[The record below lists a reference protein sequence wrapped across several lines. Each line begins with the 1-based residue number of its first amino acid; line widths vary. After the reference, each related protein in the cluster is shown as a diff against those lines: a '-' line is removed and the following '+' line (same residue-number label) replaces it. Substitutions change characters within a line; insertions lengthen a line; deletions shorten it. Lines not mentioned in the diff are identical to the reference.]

1 MELSALGIPLEPLRY
16 IWLIAFIVYIG
27 LCIVPA
33 ITHPATIST
42 EKAKELYIARYG
54 SPVNNAMRYAERRSL
69 EGNPLPKH
77 KLRSNLTRARKEIDS
92 VYGISSIEAWF
103 HVLMYVWACLVARS
117 IFRLYTDI
125 AHNGILLPAL
135 LLPFYMV
142 FVGARSGRRTW
153 RKARSI
159 DTDDVTAGLPQIYSA
174 ALMRL
179 NIFAVPNGAHP
190 QAKPVRAKND
200 FYVETH
206 FVLVVALI
214 VFFYSLVGWTILGVR
229 PMPIGGASI
238 TLAIVATVTAVTRW
252 VHMRRYLLFN
262 PDSFYIGRLFLP
274 AKKYSYPDIVEFCV
288 FPKNPE
294 QIKPTFYE
302 PSQWQIEIKVPSKI
316 PPNLA
321 KRMPWLRR
329 HIVAVHDERVVC
341 LTSQVAFYLEQE
353 RWADLRSPA
362 DREKLAEYFTN
373 GNIVCTSLGYK
384 PVSEKP
390 HVASACYEKTSES
403 ELLLADHFIR
413 FFFARGAQLGKIHLD
428 SHYIEDLCRPIMIA
442 LIFRAS

>member
-1 MELSALGIPLEPLRY
+1 MELSALGIPLEPVRY

-27 LCIVPA
+27 LCVVPA

-117 IFRLYTDI
+117 IFCLYTDI

-159 DTDDVTAGLPQIYSA
+159 DTDDITAGLPQIYSA

-179 NIFAVPNGAHP
+179 NLFAVPNGAHP

-214 VFFYSLVGWTILGVR
+214 VFFYSLVGWTVLGVQ

-238 TLAIVATVTAVTRW
+238 TLAIVTTVTVVTRW
-252 VHMRRYLLFN
+252 VYMRRYLLFN

-274 AKKYSYPDIVEFCV
+274 AKKYRYTDIEEFCV

-384 PVSEKP
+384 PVSEEQ
-390 HVASACYEKTSES
+390 A
-403 ELLLADHFIR
+403 
-413 FFFARGAQLGKIHLD
+413 
-428 SHYIEDLCRPIMIA
+428 
-442 LIFRAS
+442 

>member
-16 IWLIAFIVYIG
+16 IWLIAFLLYLVVCVAVDIAYS
-27 LCIVPA
+27 
-33 ITHPATIST
+33 ST
-42 EKAKELYIARYG
+42 MSKEEARRLHVFYKG
-54 SPVNNAMRYAERRSL
+54 SPVDKAMRYAERRSL
-69 EGNPLPKH
+69 DGDPLPKH
-77 KLRSNLTRARKEIDS
+77 KLRSNLTRARKELDS
-92 VYGISSIEAWF
+92 ISGVSKFEAWM
-103 HVLMYVWACLVARS
+103 HAVMYVWACVIARS

-159 DTDDVTAGLPQIYSA
+159 DTDDMTAGLPQIYSA

-179 NIFAVPNGAHP
+179 NLFAVPNGAHP

-200 FYVETH
+200 FYVEAH

-214 VFFYSLVGWTILGVR
+214 VFFYSLVGWTVLGVQ

-238 TLAIVATVTAVTRW
+238 TLAIVTTVTAVTRW
-252 VHMRRYLLFN
+252 VYMRRYLLFN

-274 AKKYSYPDIVEFCV
+274 AKKYRYPDIVEFCV

-373 GNIVCTSLGYK
+373 GNVVCTSLGYK
-384 PVSEKP
+384 PVREEPEK
-390 HVASACYEKTSES
+390 
-403 ELLLADHFIR
+403 
-413 FFFARGAQLGKIHLD
+413 
-428 SHYIEDLCRPIMIA
+428 
-442 LIFRAS
+442 

>member
-1 MELSALGIPLEPLRY
+1 MELNALGIPLEPVRY
-16 IWLIAFIVYIG
+16 IWLFAFIVYIG
-27 LCIVPA
+27 LCVVPA

-54 SPVNNAMRYAERRSL
+54 SPVNKAMRYAERRSL

-92 VYGISSIEAWF
+92 IFGVSSIEAWF

-159 DTDDVTAGLPQIYSA
+159 DTDDITAGLPQIYSA

-179 NIFAVPNGAHP
+179 NVFAAPKEAHP

-206 FVLVVALI
+206 FVLVLALI
-214 VFFYSLVGWTILGVR
+214 VFFYSLVGWTVLGIQ

-238 TLAIVATVTAVTRW
+238 TLAIVTTVTAVTRW

-262 PDSFYIGRLFLP
+262 PDSFYVGRLFLP
-274 AKKYSYPDIVEFCV
+274 AKKYSYPDIEEFCV

-294 QIKPTFYE
+294 QIKSTFYE
-302 PSQWQIEIKVPSKI
+302 PSQWQIEIKVPSRI

-321 KRMPWLRR
+321 QHIPWLRR

-384 PVSEKP
+384 PVRKEQ
-390 HVASACYEKTSES
+390 A
-403 ELLLADHFIR
+403 
-413 FFFARGAQLGKIHLD
+413 
-428 SHYIEDLCRPIMIA
+428 
-442 LIFRAS
+442 

>member
-1 MELSALGIPLEPLRY
+1 MELSALGIPLEPVRY

-135 LLPFYMV
+135 ILPFYMV

-159 DTDDVTAGLPQIYSA
+159 DTDDITAGLPQIYSA

-179 NIFAVPNGAHP
+179 NIFATPKEAHP

-206 FVLVVALI
+206 FVLVLALI
-214 VFFYSLVGWTILGVR
+214 VFFYSLVGWTVLGVQ
-229 PMPIGGASI
+229 PMPVGGASI
-238 TLAIVATVTAVTRW
+238 TLAIVTTVTAVTRW
-252 VHMRRYLLFN
+252 VHMRRFLLFN

-274 AKKYSYPDIVEFCV
+274 AKKYSYSDIEEFCV
-288 FPKNPE
+288 FPKNPK
-294 QIKPTFYE
+294 QIKSTFYE
-302 PSQWQIEIKVPSKI
+302 PSQWQIEIKVPSRI

-321 KRMPWLRR
+321 QHIPWLRR

-384 PVSEKP
+384 PVSKEQ
-390 HVASACYEKTSES
+390 A
-403 ELLLADHFIR
+403 
-413 FFFARGAQLGKIHLD
+413 
-428 SHYIEDLCRPIMIA
+428 
-442 LIFRAS
+442 

>member
-1 MELSALGIPLEPLRY
+1 MELSAFGIPLEPLRY

-33 ITHPATIST
+33 ITHPATISR

-54 SPVNNAMRYAERRSL
+54 SPINNAMRYAERRSL

-159 DTDDVTAGLPQIYSA
+159 DTDDMTAGLPQIYSA

-179 NIFAVPNGAHP
+179 NLFAVPNGAHP

-214 VFFYSLVGWTILGVR
+214 VFFYSLVGWTVLGVQ

-238 TLAIVATVTAVTRW
+238 TLAIVTTVTAVTRW

-262 PDSFYIGRLFLP
+262 PDSFYVGRLFLP
-274 AKKYSYPDIVEFCV
+274 AKKYSYPNIVEFCV

-302 PSQWQIEIKVPSKI
+302 PSQWQIEIKVPSFI

-341 LTSQVAFYLEQE
+341 LTSQIAFYLEQE
-353 RWADLRSPA
+353 RWADMRSPA

-384 PVSEKP
+384 TVREDKP
-390 HVASACYEKTSES
+390 
-403 ELLLADHFIR
+403 
-413 FFFARGAQLGKIHLD
+413 
-428 SHYIEDLCRPIMIA
+428 
-442 LIFRAS
+442 

>member
-1 MELSALGIPLEPLRY
+1 MELSALGIPLEPVRY

-33 ITHPATIST
+33 ITHPATISR

-54 SPVNNAMRYAERRSL
+54 SPINNAMRYAERRSL

-159 DTDDVTAGLPQIYSA
+159 DTDDMTAGLPQIYSA

-179 NIFAVPNGAHP
+179 NLFAVPNGAHP

-214 VFFYSLVGWTILGVR
+214 VFFYSLVGWTVLGVQ

-384 PVSEKP
+384 PINEEQP
-390 HVASACYEKTSES
+390 
-403 ELLLADHFIR
+403 
-413 FFFARGAQLGKIHLD
+413 
-428 SHYIEDLCRPIMIA
+428 
-442 LIFRAS
+442 

>member
-1 MELSALGIPLEPLRY
+1 MELSALGIPLEPVRY

-33 ITHPATIST
+33 ITHPATISR

-92 VYGISSIEAWF
+92 ILGISSIEAWF

-159 DTDDVTAGLPQIYSA
+159 DTDDMTAGLPQIYST

-179 NIFAVPNGAHP
+179 NVFAVPNGAHP

-214 VFFYSLVGWTILGVR
+214 VFFYSLVGWTVLGVQ

-238 TLAIVATVTAVTRW
+238 TLAIVTTVTAVTRW
-252 VHMRRYLLFN
+252 VYMRRYLLFN
-262 PDSFYIGRLFLP
+262 PDSFYVGRLFLP
-274 AKKYSYPDIVEFCV
+274 AKKYSYPDIEEFCV

-384 PVSEKP
+384 PVSEEQ
-390 HVASACYEKTSES
+390 A
-403 ELLLADHFIR
+403 
-413 FFFARGAQLGKIHLD
+413 
-428 SHYIEDLCRPIMIA
+428 
-442 LIFRAS
+442 

>member
-1 MELSALGIPLEPLRY
+1 MELSALGISLEPLRY
-16 IWLIAFIVYIG
+16 IWLIAFLLYLVVCVAVDIAYS
-27 LCIVPA
+27 
-33 ITHPATIST
+33 ST
-42 EKAKELYIARYG
+42 MSKEEARRLHVFYKG
-54 SPVNNAMRYAERRSL
+54 SPVDKAMRYAERRSL
-69 EGNPLPKH
+69 DGDPLPKH

-159 DTDDVTAGLPQIYSA
+159 DTDDITAGLPQIYSA

-179 NIFAVPNGAHP
+179 NVFAAPKEAHP

-206 FVLVVALI
+206 FVLVLALI
-214 VFFYSLVGWTILGVR
+214 VFFYSLVGWTVLGVQ

-238 TLAIVATVTAVTRW
+238 TLAIITTVTVVTRW
-252 VHMRRYLLFN
+252 VYMRRYLLFN
-262 PDSFYIGRLFLP
+262 PDSFYVGRLFLP
-274 AKKYSYPDIVEFCV
+274 AKKYSYPDIEEFCV

-362 DREKLAEYFTN
+362 DREKLGEYFTN
-373 GNIVCTSLGYK
+373 GNVVCTSLGYK
-384 PVSEKP
+384 PVSEEQP
-390 HVASACYEKTSES
+390 
-403 ELLLADHFIR
+403 
-413 FFFARGAQLGKIHLD
+413 
-428 SHYIEDLCRPIMIA
+428 
-442 LIFRAS
+442 

>member
-1 MELSALGIPLEPLRY
+1 MELSALGISLEPVRY

-33 ITHPATIST
+33 ITHPATITT

-54 SPVNNAMRYAERRSL
+54 SPVNKAMRYAERRSL

-103 HVLMYVWACLVARS
+103 HVLMYVWACVVARS

-214 VFFYSLVGWTILGVR
+214 VFFYSLVGWTILYTP

-238 TLAIVATVTAVTRW
+238 LLAVTASAALALRW
-252 VHMRRYLLFN
+252 HYLKVYLLFN
-262 PDSFYIGRLFLP
+262 PDSFYVGRLFLP
-274 AKKYSYPDIVEFCV
+274 AKKYSYPDIEEFCV

-302 PSQWQIEIKVPSKI
+302 PSQWQIEIKVPSFI

-373 GNIVCTSLGYK
+373 GNVVCTSLGYK
-384 PVSEKP
+384 PVSEEQ
-390 HVASACYEKTSES
+390 A
-403 ELLLADHFIR
+403 
-413 FFFARGAQLGKIHLD
+413 
-428 SHYIEDLCRPIMIA
+428 
-442 LIFRAS
+442 

>member
-16 IWLIAFIVYIG
+16 IWLIAFLLYLVVCVAVDIAYS
-27 LCIVPA
+27 
-33 ITHPATIST
+33 ST
-42 EKAKELYIARYG
+42 MSKEEARRLHVFYKG
-54 SPVNNAMRYAERRSL
+54 SPVDKAMRYAERRSL
-69 EGNPLPKH
+69 DGDPLPKH
-77 KLRSNLTRARKEIDS
+77 KLRSNLTRARKELDS
-92 VYGISSIEAWF
+92 ISGVSKFEAWM
-103 HVLMYVWACLVARS
+103 HAVMYVWACVIARS

-159 DTDDVTAGLPQIYSA
+159 DTDDMTAGLPQIYSA

-179 NIFAVPNGAHP
+179 NLFAVPNGAHP

-214 VFFYSLVGWTILGVR
+214 VFFYSLVGWTVLGVQ

-238 TLAIVATVTAVTRW
+238 TLAIVTTVTAVTRW
-252 VHMRRYLLFN
+252 VYMRRYLLFN

-274 AKKYSYPDIVEFCV
+274 AKKYRYPDIVEFCV

-321 KRMPWLRR
+321 KRMPWLCR

-373 GNIVCTSLGYK
+373 GNVVCTSLGYK
-384 PVSEKP
+384 PVREEQ
-390 HVASACYEKTSES
+390 A
-403 ELLLADHFIR
+403 
-413 FFFARGAQLGKIHLD
+413 
-428 SHYIEDLCRPIMIA
+428 
-442 LIFRAS
+442 

>member
-1 MELSALGIPLEPLRY
+1 MELSALGMPLEPVRY

-33 ITHPATIST
+33 ITHPATITT
-42 EKAKELYIARYG
+42 EKAKELYISRYG
-54 SPVNNAMRYAERRSL
+54 SPINNAMRYAERRSL

-142 FVGARSGRRTW
+142 FVGARAGRRTW

-159 DTDDVTAGLPQIYSA
+159 DTDDMTAGLPQIYSA

-179 NIFAVPNGAHP
+179 NLFAVPNGAHP

-214 VFFYSLVGWTILGVR
+214 VFFYSLVGWTVLGVQ

-274 AKKYSYPDIVEFCV
+274 AKKYSYPDIEEFCV

-302 PSQWQIEIKVPSKI
+302 PSQWQIEIKVLSKI

-321 KRMPWLRR
+321 KHIPWLRR

-384 PVSEKP
+384 PISEEP
-390 HVASACYEKTSES
+390 EEQA
-403 ELLLADHFIR
+403 
-413 FFFARGAQLGKIHLD
+413 
-428 SHYIEDLCRPIMIA
+428 
-442 LIFRAS
+442 

>member
-1 MELSALGIPLEPLRY
+1 MELSALGMPLEPVRY

-27 LCIVPA
+27 LCVVPA
-33 ITHPATIST
+33 ITHPATITT

-92 VYGISSIEAWF
+92 IFGISSIEAWF

-142 FVGARSGRRTW
+142 FVGACWSRFIWRSSRYFNL
-153 RKARSI
+153 
-159 DTDDVTAGLPQIYSA
+159 DNHTAGMPRVLGEMLNRIDAFFAPQD
-174 ALMRL
+174 
-179 NIFAVPNGAHP
+179 AHP
-190 QAKPVRAKND
+190 QAKPVRSTPRLHMGLC
-200 FYVETH
+200 VT
-206 FVLVVALI
+206 VVVALVLAI
-214 VFFYSLVGWTILGVR
+214 VVFLYSLVGWTILYTP

-238 TLAIVATVTAVTRW
+238 MLAVTAAAALALRW
-252 VHMRRYLLFN
+252 HYLKVYLLFN
-262 PDSFYIGRLFLP
+262 PDSFYVGRLFLP
-274 AKKYSYPDIVEFCV
+274 AKKYSYPDIEEFCV

-321 KRMPWLRR
+321 QHMPWLRR

-362 DREKLAEYFTN
+362 DREKLAEYFAN

-384 PVSEKP
+384 PVSE
-390 HVASACYEKTSES
+390 EQE
-403 ELLLADHFIR
+403 
-413 FFFARGAQLGKIHLD
+413 
-428 SHYIEDLCRPIMIA
+428 
-442 LIFRAS
+442 

>member
-1 MELSALGIPLEPLRY
+1 MELSALGIPLEPVRY

-92 VYGISSIEAWF
+92 ILGISSIEAWF

-159 DTDDVTAGLPQIYSA
+159 DTDDITAGLPQIYSA

-179 NIFAVPNGAHP
+179 NVFAAPKEAHP

-206 FVLVVALI
+206 FVLVLALI
-214 VFFYSLVGWTILGVR
+214 VFFYSLVGWTVLGVQ
-229 PMPIGGASI
+229 PMPVGGASI
-238 TLAIVATVTAVTRW
+238 TLAIVTTVTAVTRW
-252 VHMRRYLLFN
+252 VHMRRFLLFN
-262 PDSFYIGRLFLP
+262 PDSFYVGRLFLP
-274 AKKYSYPDIVEFCV
+274 AKKYSYPDIEEFCV

-373 GNIVCTSLGYK
+373 GNVVCTSLGYK
-384 PVSEKP
+384 PVSE
-390 HVASACYEKTSES
+390 EQE
-403 ELLLADHFIR
+403 
-413 FFFARGAQLGKIHLD
+413 
-428 SHYIEDLCRPIMIA
+428 
-442 LIFRAS
+442 

>member
-16 IWLIAFIVYIG
+16 IWLIAFLLYLVVCVAVDIAYS
-27 LCIVPA
+27 
-33 ITHPATIST
+33 ST
-42 EKAKELYIARYG
+42 MSKEEARRLHVFYKG
-54 SPVNNAMRYAERRSL
+54 SPVDKAMRYAERRSL
-69 EGNPLPKH
+69 DGDPLPKH
-77 KLRSNLTRARKEIDS
+77 KLRSNLTRARKELDS
-92 VYGISSIEAWF
+92 ISGVSKFEAWM
-103 HVLMYVWACLVARS
+103 HAVMYVWACVIARS

-159 DTDDVTAGLPQIYSA
+159 DTDDMTAGLPQIYSA

-179 NIFAVPNGAHP
+179 NLFAVPNGAHP

-200 FYVETH
+200 FYVEAH

-214 VFFYSLVGWTILGVR
+214 VFFYSLVGWTVLGVQ

-238 TLAIVATVTAVTRW
+238 TLAIVTTVTAVTRW
-252 VHMRRYLLFN
+252 VYMRRYLLFN

-274 AKKYSYPDIVEFCV
+274 AKKYRYPDIVEFCV

-384 PVSEKP
+384 PVSDEP
-390 HVASACYEKTSES
+390 EEQ
-403 ELLLADHFIR
+403 E
-413 FFFARGAQLGKIHLD
+413 
-428 SHYIEDLCRPIMIA
+428 
-442 LIFRAS
+442 

>member
-1 MELSALGIPLEPLRY
+1 MELSALGIPLEPVRY

-33 ITHPATIST
+33 ITHPATISR

-92 VYGISSIEAWF
+92 ILGISSIEAWF

-159 DTDDVTAGLPQIYSA
+159 DTDDITAGLPQIYSA

-179 NIFAVPNGAHP
+179 NVFAAPKEAHP

-206 FVLVVALI
+206 FVLVLALI
-214 VFFYSLVGWTILGVR
+214 VFFYSLVGWTVLGVQ
-229 PMPIGGASI
+229 PMPVGGASI
-238 TLAIVATVTAVTRW
+238 TLAIVTTVTAVTRW
-252 VHMRRYLLFN
+252 VHMRRFLLFN

-274 AKKYSYPDIVEFCV
+274 AKKYSYPDIEEFCV

-362 DREKLAEYFTN
+362 DREKFAEYFTN
-373 GNIVCTSLGYK
+373 GNVVCTSLGYK
-384 PVSEKP
+384 PVSEEQ
-390 HVASACYEKTSES
+390 A
-403 ELLLADHFIR
+403 
-413 FFFARGAQLGKIHLD
+413 
-428 SHYIEDLCRPIMIA
+428 
-442 LIFRAS
+442 

>member
-1 MELSALGIPLEPLRY
+1 MELNALGIPLEPVRY
-16 IWLIAFIVYIG
+16 IWLFAFIVYIG
-27 LCIVPA
+27 LCVVPA

-54 SPVNNAMRYAERRSL
+54 SPVNKAMRYAERRSL

-92 VYGISSIEAWF
+92 IFGVSSIEAWF

-159 DTDDVTAGLPQIYSA
+159 DTDDITAGLPQIYSA

-179 NIFAVPNGAHP
+179 NVFAAPKEAHP

-206 FVLVVALI
+206 FVLVLALI
-214 VFFYSLVGWTILGVR
+214 VFFYSLVGWTVLGIQ

-238 TLAIVATVTAVTRW
+238 TLAIVTTVTAVTWW

-274 AKKYSYPDIVEFCV
+274 AKKYSYPDIEEFCV

-294 QIKPTFYE
+294 QIKSTFYE

-384 PVSEKP
+384 PVSEEQ
-390 HVASACYEKTSES
+390 A
-403 ELLLADHFIR
+403 
-413 FFFARGAQLGKIHLD
+413 
-428 SHYIEDLCRPIMIA
+428 
-442 LIFRAS
+442 

>member
-1 MELSALGIPLEPLRY
+1 MELSALGISLEPLRY
-16 IWLIAFIVYIG
+16 IWLIAFLLYLVVCVAVDIAYS
-27 LCIVPA
+27 
-33 ITHPATIST
+33 ST
-42 EKAKELYIARYG
+42 MSKEEARRLHVFYKG
-54 SPVNNAMRYAERRSL
+54 SPVDKAMRYAERRSL

-159 DTDDVTAGLPQIYSA
+159 DTDDMTAGLPQIYSA

-179 NIFAVPNGAHP
+179 NLFAVPNGAHP

-214 VFFYSLVGWTILGVR
+214 VFFYSLVGWTVLGVQ

-238 TLAIVATVTAVTRW
+238 TLAIVTTVTAVTRW
-252 VHMRRYLLFN
+252 VYMRRYLLFN

-274 AKKYSYPDIVEFCV
+274 AKKYRYPDIVEFCV

-302 PSQWQIEIKVPSKI
+302 PSQWQIEIKVPSFI

-329 HIVAVHDERVVC
+329 HIVAVHDERVVG

-373 GNIVCTSLGYK
+373 GNVVCTSLGYK
-384 PVSEKP
+384 PVSEEQ
-390 HVASACYEKTSES
+390 A
-403 ELLLADHFIR
+403 
-413 FFFARGAQLGKIHLD
+413 
-428 SHYIEDLCRPIMIA
+428 
-442 LIFRAS
+442 

>member
-1 MELSALGIPLEPLRY
+1 MELSALGMPLEPVRY

-27 LCIVPA
+27 LCVVPA

-92 VYGISSIEAWF
+92 IFGVSSIEAWF

-159 DTDDVTAGLPQIYSA
+159 DTDDITAGLPHVYSA

-179 NIFAVPNGAHP
+179 NVFAAPKEAHP

-206 FVLVVALI
+206 FVLVLALI
-214 VFFYSLVGWTILGVR
+214 VFFYSLVGWTVLGVQ

-238 TLAIVATVTAVTRW
+238 TLAIVTTVTAVTRW

-262 PDSFYIGRLFLP
+262 PDSFYVGRLFLP
-274 AKKYSYPDIVEFCV
+274 AKKYSYPDIEEFCV

-302 PSQWQIEIKVPSKI
+302 PSQWQIEIKVPSRI

-373 GNIVCTSLGYK
+373 GNVVCTSLGYK
-384 PVSEKP
+384 PVSEEQ
-390 HVASACYEKTSES
+390 S
-403 ELLLADHFIR
+403 
-413 FFFARGAQLGKIHLD
+413 
-428 SHYIEDLCRPIMIA
+428 
-442 LIFRAS
+442 

>member
-1 MELSALGIPLEPLRY
+1 MELSALGIPLEPVRY

-33 ITHPATIST
+33 ITHPATISR

-54 SPVNNAMRYAERRSL
+54 SPINNAMRYAERRSL

-159 DTDDVTAGLPQIYSA
+159 DTDDMTAGLPQIYSA

-179 NIFAVPNGAHP
+179 NLFAVPNGAHP

-214 VFFYSLVGWTILGVR
+214 VFFYSLVGWTVLGVQ

-238 TLAIVATVTAVTRW
+238 TLAIVTTVTAVTRW
-252 VHMRRYLLFN
+252 VYMRRYLLFN

-274 AKKYSYPDIVEFCV
+274 AKKYRYPDIVEFCV

-384 PVSEKP
+384 PVSEEP
-390 HVASACYEKTSES
+390 EEQS
-403 ELLLADHFIR
+403 
-413 FFFARGAQLGKIHLD
+413 
-428 SHYIEDLCRPIMIA
+428 
-442 LIFRAS
+442 

>member
-16 IWLIAFIVYIG
+16 IWLIAFLLYLVVCVAVDIAYS
-27 LCIVPA
+27 
-33 ITHPATIST
+33 ST
-42 EKAKELYIARYG
+42 MSKEEARRLHVFYKG
-54 SPVNNAMRYAERRSL
+54 SPVDKAMRYAERRSL
-69 EGNPLPKH
+69 DGDPLPKH
-77 KLRSNLTRARKEIDS
+77 KLRSNLTRARKELDS
-92 VYGISSIEAWF
+92 ISGVSKFEAWM
-103 HVLMYVWACLVARS
+103 HAVMYVWACVIARS

-159 DTDDVTAGLPQIYSA
+159 DTDDITAGLPQIYSA

-179 NIFAVPNGAHP
+179 NVFAAPKEAHP

-206 FVLVVALI
+206 FVLVLALI
-214 VFFYSLVGWTILGVR
+214 VFFYSLVGWTVLGVQ

-238 TLAIVATVTAVTRW
+238 TLAIVTTVTAVTRW
-252 VHMRRYLLFN
+252 FHMRRYLLFN
-262 PDSFYIGRLFLP
+262 PDSFYVGRLFLP
-274 AKKYSYPDIVEFCV
+274 AKKYRYPDVEEFCV

-321 KRMPWLRR
+321 QRMPWLRR

-353 RWADLRSPA
+353 RWADLHSPA

-384 PVSEKP
+384 PVSEEP
-390 HVASACYEKTSES
+390 EK
-403 ELLLADHFIR
+403 
-413 FFFARGAQLGKIHLD
+413 
-428 SHYIEDLCRPIMIA
+428 
-442 LIFRAS
+442 

>member
-1 MELSALGIPLEPLRY
+1 MELNALGIPLEPVRY
-16 IWLIAFIVYIG
+16 IWLFAFIVYIG
-27 LCIVPA
+27 LCVVPA

-54 SPVNNAMRYAERRSL
+54 SPVNKAMRYAERRSL

-92 VYGISSIEAWF
+92 IFGVSSIEAWF

-159 DTDDVTAGLPQIYSA
+159 DTDDITAGLPQIYSA

-179 NIFAVPNGAHP
+179 NVFAAPKEAHP

-206 FVLVVALI
+206 FVLVLALI
-214 VFFYSLVGWTILGVR
+214 VFFYSLVGWTVLGIQ

-238 TLAIVATVTAVTRW
+238 TLAIVTTVTAVTRW

-262 PDSFYIGRLFLP
+262 PDSFYVGRLFLP
-274 AKKYSYPDIVEFCV
+274 AKKYSYPDIEEFCV

-294 QIKPTFYE
+294 QIKSTFYE
-302 PSQWQIEIKVPSKI
+302 PSQWQIEIKVPSRI

-321 KRMPWLRR
+321 QHMPWLRR

-373 GNIVCTSLGYK
+373 GNVVCTSLGYK
-384 PVSEKP
+384 PINEEQP
-390 HVASACYEKTSES
+390 
-403 ELLLADHFIR
+403 
-413 FFFARGAQLGKIHLD
+413 
-428 SHYIEDLCRPIMIA
+428 
-442 LIFRAS
+442 

>member
-16 IWLIAFIVYIG
+16 IWLIAFLLYLVVCVAVDIAYS
-27 LCIVPA
+27 
-33 ITHPATIST
+33 ST
-42 EKAKELYIARYG
+42 MSKEEARRLHVFYKG
-54 SPVNNAMRYAERRSL
+54 SPVDKAMRYAERRSL
-69 EGNPLPKH
+69 DGDPLPKH
-77 KLRSNLTRARKEIDS
+77 KLRSNLTRARKELDS
-92 VYGISSIEAWF
+92 ISGVSKFEAWM
-103 HVLMYVWACLVARS
+103 HAVMYVWACVIARS

-159 DTDDVTAGLPQIYSA
+159 DTDDMTAGLPQIYSA

-179 NIFAVPNGAHP
+179 NLFAVPNGAHP

-200 FYVETH
+200 FYVEAH

-214 VFFYSLVGWTILGVR
+214 VFFYSLVGWTVLGVQ

-238 TLAIVATVTAVTRW
+238 TLAIVTTVTAVTRW
-252 VHMRRYLLFN
+252 VYMRRYLLFN

-274 AKKYSYPDIVEFCV
+274 AKKYRYPDIVEFCV

-384 PVSEKP
+384 PVSE
-390 HVASACYEKTSES
+390 EQE
-403 ELLLADHFIR
+403 
-413 FFFARGAQLGKIHLD
+413 
-428 SHYIEDLCRPIMIA
+428 
-442 LIFRAS
+442 

>member
-1 MELSALGIPLEPLRY
+1 MELSALGIPLEPVRY

-92 VYGISSIEAWF
+92 IFGVSSIEAWF

-159 DTDDVTAGLPQIYSA
+159 DTDDITAGLPQIYSA

-179 NIFAVPNGAHP
+179 NVFAAPKEAHP

-206 FVLVVALI
+206 FVLVLALI
-214 VFFYSLVGWTILGVR
+214 VFFYSLVGWTVLGVQ

-238 TLAIVATVTAVTRW
+238 TLAIVTTVTAVTRW
-252 VHMRRYLLFN
+252 FHMRRYLLFN
-262 PDSFYIGRLFLP
+262 PDSFYVGRLFLP
-274 AKKYSYPDIVEFCV
+274 AKKYSYPDIEEFCV

-294 QIKPTFYE
+294 QIKPTVYE

-384 PVSEKP
+384 PVSEEP
-390 HVASACYEKTSES
+390 EEQS
-403 ELLLADHFIR
+403 
-413 FFFARGAQLGKIHLD
+413 
-428 SHYIEDLCRPIMIA
+428 
-442 LIFRAS
+442 

>member
-1 MELSALGIPLEPLRY
+1 MELSALGIPLEPVRY

-27 LCIVPA
+27 LCVVPA

-92 VYGISSIEAWF
+92 IFGVSSIEAWF

-159 DTDDVTAGLPQIYSA
+159 DTDDMTAGLPQIYSA

-179 NIFAVPNGAHP
+179 NLFAVPNGAHP

-214 VFFYSLVGWTILGVR
+214 VFFYSLVGWTVLGVQ

-238 TLAIVATVTAVTRW
+238 TLAIVTTVTAVTRW
-252 VHMRRYLLFN
+252 VYMRRYLLFN
-262 PDSFYIGRLFLP
+262 PDSFYVGRLFLP
-274 AKKYSYPDIVEFCV
+274 VKKYSYPDIEEFCV

-302 PSQWQIEIKVPSKI
+302 PSQWQIEIKVPSFI

-384 PVSEKP
+384 PVSEEP
-390 HVASACYEKTSES
+390 EEQS
-403 ELLLADHFIR
+403 
-413 FFFARGAQLGKIHLD
+413 
-428 SHYIEDLCRPIMIA
+428 
-442 LIFRAS
+442 

>member
-1 MELSALGIPLEPLRY
+1 MELSALGIPLEPVRY

-33 ITHPATIST
+33 ITHPATITT

-103 HVLMYVWACLVARS
+103 HVLMYVWACVVARS

-159 DTDDVTAGLPQIYSA
+159 DADDITAGLPQIYSA

-206 FVLVVALI
+206 FVLVLALI
-214 VFFYSLVGWTILGVR
+214 VFLYSLVGWTILGVR

-262 PDSFYIGRLFLP
+262 PDSFYVGRLFLP

-302 PSQWQIEIKVPSKI
+302 PSQWQIEIKVPSFI

-384 PVSEKP
+384 PVSEEP
-390 HVASACYEKTSES
+390 EEQT
-403 ELLLADHFIR
+403 
-413 FFFARGAQLGKIHLD
+413 
-428 SHYIEDLCRPIMIA
+428 
-442 LIFRAS
+442 

>member
-1 MELSALGIPLEPLRY
+1 MDLAALGLPMEQVRNV
-16 IWLIAFIVYIG
+16 WLIAFIVYIG

-33 ITHPATIST
+33 ITHPATISR

-92 VYGISSIEAWF
+92 IFGVSSIEAWF

-159 DTDDVTAGLPQIYSA
+159 DTDDMTAGLPQIYSA

-179 NIFAVPNGAHP
+179 NLFAVPNGAHP

-214 VFFYSLVGWTILGVR
+214 VFFYSLVGWTVLGVQ

-238 TLAIVATVTAVTRW
+238 TLAIVTTVTAVTRW
-252 VHMRRYLLFN
+252 VYMRRYLLFN

-274 AKKYSYPDIVEFCV
+274 AKKYRYPDIVEFCV

-321 KRMPWLRR
+321 KRMPWLCR

-384 PVSEKP
+384 PVSEEQ
-390 HVASACYEKTSES
+390 S
-403 ELLLADHFIR
+403 
-413 FFFARGAQLGKIHLD
+413 
-428 SHYIEDLCRPIMIA
+428 
-442 LIFRAS
+442 

>member
-1 MELSALGIPLEPLRY
+1 MELSALGIPLEPVRY

-33 ITHPATIST
+33 ITHPATISR

-92 VYGISSIEAWF
+92 ILGISSIEAWF

-159 DTDDVTAGLPQIYSA
+159 DTDDMTAGLPQIYST

-179 NIFAVPNGAHP
+179 NVFAVPNGAHP

-214 VFFYSLVGWTILGVR
+214 VFFYSLVGWTVLGVQ

-238 TLAIVATVTAVTRW
+238 TLAIVTTVTAVTRW
-252 VHMRRYLLFN
+252 VYMRRYLLFN
-262 PDSFYIGRLFLP
+262 PDSFYVGRLFLP
-274 AKKYSYPDIVEFCV
+274 AKKYSYPDIEEFCV

-384 PVSEKP
+384 PVSEEP
-390 HVASACYEKTSES
+390 EEQA
-403 ELLLADHFIR
+403 
-413 FFFARGAQLGKIHLD
+413 
-428 SHYIEDLCRPIMIA
+428 
-442 LIFRAS
+442 

>member
-1 MELSALGIPLEPLRY
+1 MELSALGIPLEPVRY

-92 VYGISSIEAWF
+92 ILGISSIEAWF

-159 DTDDVTAGLPQIYSA
+159 DTDDITAGLPQIYSA
-174 ALMRL
+174 ALKRL
-179 NIFAVPNGAHP
+179 NVFAAPKEAHP

-206 FVLVVALI
+206 FVLVLALI
-214 VFFYSLVGWTILGVR
+214 VFFYSLVGWTVLGVQ
-229 PMPIGGASI
+229 PMPVGGASI
-238 TLAIVATVTAVTRW
+238 TLAIVTTVTAVTRW
-252 VHMRRYLLFN
+252 VHMRRFLLFN
-262 PDSFYIGRLFLP
+262 PDSFYVGRLFLP
-274 AKKYSYPDIVEFCV
+274 AKKYSYPDIEEFCV

-373 GNIVCTSLGYK
+373 GNVVCTSLGYK
-384 PVSEKP
+384 PVSE
-390 HVASACYEKTSES
+390 EQE
-403 ELLLADHFIR
+403 
-413 FFFARGAQLGKIHLD
+413 
-428 SHYIEDLCRPIMIA
+428 
-442 LIFRAS
+442 

>member
-1 MELSALGIPLEPLRY
+1 MELSALGIPLEPVRY

-103 HVLMYVWACLVARS
+103 HVLMYVWACFVARS

-159 DTDDVTAGLPQIYSA
+159 DTDDITAGLPQIYSA
-174 ALMRL
+174 ALIRL
-179 NIFAVPNGAHP
+179 NVFAAPKEAHP

-206 FVLVVALI
+206 FVLVLALI
-214 VFFYSLVGWTILGVR
+214 VFFYSLVGWTVLGVQ

-238 TLAIVATVTAVTRW
+238 TLAIVTTVTAVTRW

-262 PDSFYIGRLFLP
+262 PDSFYVGRLFLP
-274 AKKYSYPDIVEFCV
+274 AKKYSYPDIEEFCV

-341 LTSQVAFYLEQE
+341 LTSHVAFYLEQE

-373 GNIVCTSLGYK
+373 GNVVCTSLGYK
-384 PVSEKP
+384 PINEEQP
-390 HVASACYEKTSES
+390 
-403 ELLLADHFIR
+403 
-413 FFFARGAQLGKIHLD
+413 
-428 SHYIEDLCRPIMIA
+428 
-442 LIFRAS
+442 

>member
-1 MELSALGIPLEPLRY
+1 MELSALGIPLEPVRY

-92 VYGISSIEAWF
+92 ILGISSIEAWF

-159 DTDDVTAGLPQIYSA
+159 DTDDMTAGLPQIYSA

-179 NIFAVPNGAHP
+179 NVFAVPNGAHP

-214 VFFYSLVGWTILGVR
+214 VFFYSLVGWTVLGVQ

-238 TLAIVATVTAVTRW
+238 TLAIVTTVTAVTRW
-252 VHMRRYLLFN
+252 VYMRRYLLFN

-274 AKKYSYPDIVEFCV
+274 AKKYSYPDIEEFCV

-302 PSQWQIEIKVPSKI
+302 PSQWQIEIKVPSFI

-373 GNIVCTSLGYK
+373 GNVVCTSLGYK
-384 PVSEKP
+384 PVSEEQP
-390 HVASACYEKTSES
+390 
-403 ELLLADHFIR
+403 
-413 FFFARGAQLGKIHLD
+413 
-428 SHYIEDLCRPIMIA
+428 
-442 LIFRAS
+442 

>member
-1 MELSALGIPLEPLRY
+1 MELNALGIPLEPVRY
-16 IWLIAFIVYIG
+16 IWLFAFIVYIG
-27 LCIVPA
+27 LCVVPA

-135 LLPFYMV
+135 ILPFYMV

-159 DTDDVTAGLPQIYSA
+159 DTDDITAGLPQIYSA

-179 NIFAVPNGAHP
+179 NVFAAPQEAHP

-206 FVLVVALI
+206 FVLVLALI
-214 VFFYSLVGWTILGVR
+214 VFFYSLVGWTVLGVQ

-238 TLAIVATVTAVTRW
+238 TLAIVTTVTAVTRW

-274 AKKYSYPDIVEFCV
+274 AKKYSYSDIEEFCV

-294 QIKPTFYE
+294 QIKSTFYE
-302 PSQWQIEIKVPSKI
+302 PSQWQIEIKVPSRI

-321 KRMPWLRR
+321 QHIPWLRR

-384 PVSEKP
+384 PVSEEQ
-390 HVASACYEKTSES
+390 A
-403 ELLLADHFIR
+403 
-413 FFFARGAQLGKIHLD
+413 
-428 SHYIEDLCRPIMIA
+428 
-442 LIFRAS
+442 

>member
-1 MELSALGIPLEPLRY
+1 MELSAFGIPLEPLRY

-159 DTDDVTAGLPQIYSA
+159 DTDDMTAGLPQIYST

-179 NIFAVPNGAHP
+179 NVFAVPNGAHP

-214 VFFYSLVGWTILGVR
+214 VFFYSLVGWTVLGVQ

-238 TLAIVATVTAVTRW
+238 TLAIVTTVTVVTRW
-252 VHMRRYLLFN
+252 VYMRRYLLFN

-274 AKKYSYPDIVEFCV
+274 AKKYRYTDIEEFCV

-294 QIKPTFYE
+294 QIKTTFYE

-373 GNIVCTSLGYK
+373 GNVVCTSLGYK
-384 PVSEKP
+384 PVSEEQ
-390 HVASACYEKTSES
+390 A
-403 ELLLADHFIR
+403 
-413 FFFARGAQLGKIHLD
+413 
-428 SHYIEDLCRPIMIA
+428 
-442 LIFRAS
+442 

>member
-1 MELSALGIPLEPLRY
+1 MELSALGIPLEPVRY

-33 ITHPATIST
+33 ITHPATISR

-92 VYGISSIEAWF
+92 ILGISSIEAWF

-159 DTDDVTAGLPQIYSA
+159 DTDDITAGLPQIYSA

-179 NIFAVPNGAHP
+179 NVFAAPKEDHP

-206 FVLVVALI
+206 FVLVLALI
-214 VFFYSLVGWTILGVR
+214 VFFYSLVGWTVLGVQ
-229 PMPIGGASI
+229 PMPVGGASI
-238 TLAIVATVTAVTRW
+238 TLAIVTTVTAVTRW
-252 VHMRRYLLFN
+252 VHMRRFLLFN
-262 PDSFYIGRLFLP
+262 PDSFYVGRLFLP
-274 AKKYSYPDIVEFCV
+274 AKKYSYPDIEEFCV

-384 PVSEKP
+384 PVSEEP
-390 HVASACYEKTSES
+390 EK
-403 ELLLADHFIR
+403 
-413 FFFARGAQLGKIHLD
+413 
-428 SHYIEDLCRPIMIA
+428 
-442 LIFRAS
+442 

>member
-1 MELSALGIPLEPLRY
+1 MELSAFGIPLEPLRY

-33 ITHPATIST
+33 ITHPATISR

-54 SPVNNAMRYAERRSL
+54 SPINNAMRYAERRSL

-159 DTDDVTAGLPQIYSA
+159 DTDDMTAGLPQIYSA

-179 NIFAVPNGAHP
+179 NLFAVPNGAHP

-214 VFFYSLVGWTILGVR
+214 VFFYSLVGWTVLGVQ

-238 TLAIVATVTAVTRW
+238 TLAIVTTVTAVTRW
-252 VHMRRYLLFN
+252 VYMRRYLLFN

-302 PSQWQIEIKVPSKI
+302 PSQWQIEIKVPSFI

-373 GNIVCTSLGYK
+373 GNVVCTSLGYK
-384 PVSEKP
+384 PVSEEQ
-390 HVASACYEKTSES
+390 A
-403 ELLLADHFIR
+403 
-413 FFFARGAQLGKIHLD
+413 
-428 SHYIEDLCRPIMIA
+428 
-442 LIFRAS
+442 

>member
-1 MELSALGIPLEPLRY
+1 MELSALGIPLEPVRY

-33 ITHPATIST
+33 ITHPATISR

-54 SPVNNAMRYAERRSL
+54 SPINNAMRYAERRSL

-92 VYGISSIEAWF
+92 VYGVSSIEAWF

-159 DTDDVTAGLPQIYSA
+159 DTDDMTAGLPQIYSA

-179 NIFAVPNGAHP
+179 NLFAVPNGAHP

-214 VFFYSLVGWTILGVR
+214 VFFYSLVGWTVLGVQ

-238 TLAIVATVTAVTRW
+238 TLAIVTTVTAVTRW
-252 VHMRRYLLFN
+252 VYMRRYLLFN

-274 AKKYSYPDIVEFCV
+274 AKKYRYPDIVEFCV

-373 GNIVCTSLGYK
+373 GNVVCTSLGYK
-384 PVSEKP
+384 PVSEEQ
-390 HVASACYEKTSES
+390 A
-403 ELLLADHFIR
+403 
-413 FFFARGAQLGKIHLD
+413 
-428 SHYIEDLCRPIMIA
+428 
-442 LIFRAS
+442 

>member
-16 IWLIAFIVYIG
+16 IWLIAFLLYLVVCVAVDIAYS
-27 LCIVPA
+27 
-33 ITHPATIST
+33 ST
-42 EKAKELYIARYG
+42 MSKEEARRLHVFYKG
-54 SPVNNAMRYAERRSL
+54 SPVDKAMRYAERRSL
-69 EGNPLPKH
+69 DGDPLPKH
-77 KLRSNLTRARKEIDS
+77 KLRSNLTRARKELDS
-92 VYGISSIEAWF
+92 ISGVSKFEAWM
-103 HVLMYVWACLVARS
+103 HAVMYVWACVIARS

-159 DTDDVTAGLPQIYSA
+159 DTDDMTAGLPQIYSA

-179 NIFAVPNGAHP
+179 NLFAVPNGAHP

-200 FYVETH
+200 FYVEAH
-206 FVLVVALI
+206 FVLVVVLI
-214 VFFYSLVGWTILGVR
+214 VFFYSLVGWTVLGVQ

-238 TLAIVATVTAVTRW
+238 TLAIVTTVTAVTRW
-252 VHMRRYLLFN
+252 VYMRRYLLFN

-274 AKKYSYPDIVEFCV
+274 AKKYRYPDIVEFCV

-384 PVSEKP
+384 PVSE
-390 HVASACYEKTSES
+390 EQE
-403 ELLLADHFIR
+403 
-413 FFFARGAQLGKIHLD
+413 
-428 SHYIEDLCRPIMIA
+428 
-442 LIFRAS
+442 

>member
-1 MELSALGIPLEPLRY
+1 MELSALGIPLEPVRY

-54 SPVNNAMRYAERRSL
+54 SPVNKAMRYAERRSL

-103 HVLMYVWACLVARS
+103 HVLMYVWACVVARS

-274 AKKYSYPDIVEFCV
+274 AKKYSYPDIEEFCV

-302 PSQWQIEIKVPSKI
+302 PSQWQIEIKVPSFI

-321 KRMPWLRR
+321 KRIPWLRR

-362 DREKLAEYFTN
+362 DREKLAEYFIN
-373 GNIVCTSLGYK
+373 GNVVCTSLGYK
-384 PVSEKP
+384 PVSEEQ
-390 HVASACYEKTSES
+390 A
-403 ELLLADHFIR
+403 
-413 FFFARGAQLGKIHLD
+413 
-428 SHYIEDLCRPIMIA
+428 
-442 LIFRAS
+442 

>member
-1 MELSALGIPLEPLRY
+1 MELSAFGIPLEPLRY

-92 VYGISSIEAWF
+92 ILGISSIEAWF

-159 DTDDVTAGLPQIYSA
+159 DTDDMTAGLPQIYST

-179 NIFAVPNGAHP
+179 NVFAVPNGAHP

-214 VFFYSLVGWTILGVR
+214 VFFYSLVGWTVLGVQ

-238 TLAIVATVTAVTRW
+238 TLAIVTTVTVVTRW
-252 VHMRRYLLFN
+252 VYMRRYLLFN

-274 AKKYSYPDIVEFCV
+274 AKKYSYPDIEEFCV

-302 PSQWQIEIKVPSKI
+302 PSQWQIEIKVPSFI

-384 PVSEKP
+384 PVSEEP
-390 HVASACYEKTSES
+390 EEQS
-403 ELLLADHFIR
+403 
-413 FFFARGAQLGKIHLD
+413 
-428 SHYIEDLCRPIMIA
+428 
-442 LIFRAS
+442 